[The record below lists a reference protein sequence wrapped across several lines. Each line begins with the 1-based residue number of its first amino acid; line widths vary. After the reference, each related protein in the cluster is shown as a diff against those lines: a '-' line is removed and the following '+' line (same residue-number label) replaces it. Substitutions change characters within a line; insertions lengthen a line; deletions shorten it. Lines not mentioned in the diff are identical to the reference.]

1 MTAAEPGGPPA
12 AVAAQAAPG
21 ALEAPTRGLPRVGF
35 VSGFASGVM
44 WGLDGVVLGIVLGMA
59 PFVGGSA
66 VAAPLTVAGLHDAA
80 SLLWMLVFDGA
91 TGRLGQLRRLF
102 ASRRGMVVWL
112 AALFG
117 GPLAMSGYVYG
128 IRFAGAAYTLAISAT
143 FPAVGALLAAIFLR
157 ERVTRVGWLGVFVTI
172 AGAILVTYTPPEG
185 SPEHFYLGIALALL
199 ATFGWGVEGVLAIH
213 GMEVIDAAVAGTIRM
228 ATSVIVYFGVVIP
241 LTGGY
246 GMVLEALRSPSLLV
260 LALGAI
266 AGAGAYLTYY
276 AANHLIGA
284 SRAMPLNAMYALWA
298 ILFGVVFTG
307 LEPTWQ
313 LVVGVLVTLT
323 GAVLVVRAAP
333 PAVEP
338 EAGAASTGQAAG

>member
-1 MTAAEPGGPPA
+1 VRPDAVEAAGDAARPPR
-12 AVAAQAAPG
+12 P
-21 ALEAPTRGLPRVGF
+21 PGLPPIGY
-35 VSGFASGVM
+35 VSGLASGVL
-44 WGLDGVVLGIVLGMA
+44 WGLDGVVLGVVLGMA
-59 PFVGGSA
+59 PFAGGSA
-66 VAAPLTVAGLHDAA
+66 VSAPLAVASLHDAA
-80 SLLWMLVFDGA
+80 AFLWMLAFDGA
-91 TGRLGQLRRLF
+91 TGHLGQLRRLF
-102 ASRRGMVVWL
+102 ASRRGMVIWL

-117 GPLAMSGYVYG
+117 GPIAMSGYVYG

-143 FPAVGALLAAIFLR
+143 FPAVGSLLAVVFLH

-185 SPEHFYLGIALALL
+185 APEHFYLGIACALL

-213 GMEVIDAAVAGTIRM
+213 SMEVIDSAVAGTIRM
-228 ATSVIVYFGVVIP
+228 ATSVVIYFAVVIP

-246 GMVLEALRSPSLLV
+246 GIIWEALQAPSLGV

-298 ILFGVVFTG
+298 ILFGVVFTD
-307 LEPTWQ
+307 LRPSWQ
-313 LVVGVLVTLT
+313 LVLGVLVTFAGAILVVNAAPKPLPTGDGLT
-323 GAVLVVRAAP
+323 GGGP
-333 PAVEP
+333 GP
-338 EAGAASTGQAAG
+338 